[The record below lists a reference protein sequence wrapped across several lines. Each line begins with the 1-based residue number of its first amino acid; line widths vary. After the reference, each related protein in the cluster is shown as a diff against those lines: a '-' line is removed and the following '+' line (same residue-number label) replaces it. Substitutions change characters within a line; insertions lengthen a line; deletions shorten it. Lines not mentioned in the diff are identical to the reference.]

1 MNKEERKKLLNGERP
16 AVEVYINGK
25 PFVITDE
32 FPMGLVIFSPDMKFV
47 IEFREPTKE
56 EIKEVEDVEQ
66 TFDETQEE
74 EAQLC

>member
-47 IEFREPTKE
+47 IEFREPTEE
-56 EIKEVEDVEQ
+56 EIKEVKEVEK
-66 TFDETQEE
+66 TLDDPKVEETQI
-74 EAQLC
+74 C

>member
-47 IEFREPTKE
+47 IEFREPTEE
-56 EIKEVEDVEQ
+56 EIKEVEEVEK
-66 TFDETQEE
+66 TLDDPKVEETQI
-74 EAQLC
+74 C